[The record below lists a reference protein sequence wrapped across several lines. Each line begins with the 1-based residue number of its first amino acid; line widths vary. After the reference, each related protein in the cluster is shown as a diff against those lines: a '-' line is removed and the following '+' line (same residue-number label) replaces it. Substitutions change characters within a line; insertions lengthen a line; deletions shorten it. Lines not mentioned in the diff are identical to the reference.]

1 MEISMNTPLYSVE
14 TANLTLK
21 NILIIFGSAIFCS
34 LLIALVY
41 MFTRRKSGY
50 RPSAVVS
57 MLILAPISAILML
70 VIGNN
75 TARALS
81 VGGGIAL
88 IRYRSN
94 FSDPKDLAYIFL
106 TMAVGVAC
114 GTGLVA
120 IGFIST
126 IIVCLLTI
134 VIYAVGIGTKNSSS
148 MQLRITIPED
158 MNYYGVFDDIFS
170 KYCKGFQLESIKTTD
185 FGTLLELRYII
196 NLKRPEEQKAFLDE
210 LRTRNGNLTIMLT
223 RKNFEG

>member
-1 MEISMNTPLYSVE
+1 MNTPLFSVE
-14 TANLTLK
+14 TSDLTLK
-21 NILIIFGSAIFCS
+21 NILIIFGSAIVCS
-34 LLIALVY
+34 LIISFTY
-41 MFTRRKSGY
+41 MFTRRKTGY
-50 RPSAVVS
+50 RPSTVIS
-57 MLILAPISAILML
+57 MLILAPISSILML

-114 GTGLVA
+114 GTGL
-120 IGFIST
+120 IGIAFVSA
-126 IIVCLLTI
+126 VVLSLLT
-134 VIYAVGIGTKNSSS
+134 VIIYVSGLGTRNCSA

-158 MNYYGVFDDIFS
+158 MNYYGVFDDIFD
-170 KYCKGFQLESIKTTD
+170 KYCKGSSLESIKTAD

-196 NLKRPEEQKAFLDE
+196 NMRNPADGKAMMDE
-210 LRTRNGNLTIMLT
+210 IRARNGNLTVMLT
-223 RKNFEG
+223 RKNYEG